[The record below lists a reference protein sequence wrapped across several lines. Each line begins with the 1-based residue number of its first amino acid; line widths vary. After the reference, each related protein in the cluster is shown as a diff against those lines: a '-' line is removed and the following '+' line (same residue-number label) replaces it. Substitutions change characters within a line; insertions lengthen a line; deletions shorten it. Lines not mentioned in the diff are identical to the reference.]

1 MPIAPTV
8 SIGLPVRNGAHY
20 VAEAIESILAQT
32 FADFEL
38 IISDNASSDATASIC
53 ESYAARD
60 RRIRYYRH
68 PHNLGASY
76 NFNFVFRRATG
87 AHFKWAAHDDVIR
100 PTFLERT
107 LAALE
112 ADPEAVLCQSLV
124 QVVDRHNRVSEIYD
138 HTAFGTDRPRQSDR
152 LAARLRARRC
162 VEIFGV
168 VRRHALDGTALI
180 ADHVGADRTLLIEL
194 ALRGRF
200 VGVPEALFVNRDH
213 PDRFTRQHK
222 SLHAQ
227 AAWYAPAKPQP
238 SVLRTWILYTTCL
251 DLVRRYVRDP
261 AERRRCR
268 LQMARSLA
276 YHRRWLRLALEPIEA
291 IEPRAFKIERWL
303 LRAGSWLKRPIRRR
317 ASRALRAA
325 PAAVPEHDR
334 PICRSDP
341 RRPERI

>member
-1 MPIAPTV
+1 MFCSGRGTGECRRSNLSRGLPMHITPTV

-60 RRIRYYRH
+60 RRIRCYRH

-138 HTAFGTDRPRQSDR
+138 HTAFGTDLGCVKTRDQRRLNAVRRDDGAESARATGFAGFRGPKGRWPSRWRQ
-152 LAARLRARRC
+152 RAREDD
-162 VEIFGV
+162 VWG
-168 VRRHALDGTALI
+168 
-180 ADHVGADRTLLIEL
+180 
-194 ALRGRF
+194 
-200 VGVPEALFVNRDH
+200 
-213 PDRFTRQHK
+213 Q
-222 SLHAQ
+222 
-227 AAWYAPAKPQP
+227 
-238 SVLRTWILYTTCL
+238 
-251 DLVRRYVRDP
+251 
-261 AERRRCR
+261 
-268 LQMARSLA
+268 
-276 YHRRWLRLALEPIEA
+276 
-291 IEPRAFKIERWL
+291 
-303 LRAGSWLKRPIRRR
+303 RPTP
-317 ASRALRAA
+317 ASRRS
-325 PAAVPEHDR
+325 AVQCPGCSSR
-334 PICRSDP
+334 G
-341 RRPERI
+341 

>member
-1 MPIAPTV
+1 MHVTPTV
-8 SIGLPVRNGAHY
+8 SIGLPVRDGAHY

-87 AHFKWAAHDDVIR
+87 AHFKWAAHDDLIR
-100 PTFLERT
+100 PAFLQRT

-112 ADPEAVLCQSLV
+112 ANPEAVLCQSLV

-138 HTAFGTDRPRQSDR
+138 HTAFGTDRHRQSDR

-180 ADHVGADRTLLIEL
+180 ADHVGADRTLLLEL

-213 PDRFTRQHK
+213 PDRFTRQRK

-227 AAWYAPAKPQP
+227 AAWYAPAKPKP
-238 SVLRTWILYTTCL
+238 RVLRTWILYATCMR
-251 DLVRRYVRDP
+251 LVRAYVTDP
-261 AERRRCR
+261 AERRRCY
-268 LQMARSLA
+268 LHIARSLGH
-276 YHRRWLRLALEPIEA
+276 HRRWFRLAMEPVEALEPRA
-291 IEPRAFKIERWL
+291 AAFEPWLFGRA
-303 LRAGSWLKRPIRRR
+303 A
-317 ASRALRAA
+317 ALRCAIRDA
-325 PAAVPEHDR
+325 TRQALRHVSVGASSPG
-334 PICRSDP
+334 
-341 RRPERI
+341 RPESPP